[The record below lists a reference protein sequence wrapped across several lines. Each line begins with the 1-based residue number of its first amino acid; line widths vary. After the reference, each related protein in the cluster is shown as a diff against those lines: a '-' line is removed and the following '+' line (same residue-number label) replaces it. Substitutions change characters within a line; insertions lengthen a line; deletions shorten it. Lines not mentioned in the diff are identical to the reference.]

1 MKIKLLTGFAAAILL
16 TSCAPDETF
25 ENTNLKNSESKTS
38 EIAARGISSTVT
50 FITETTN
57 HPQRL
62 DPGQSIS
69 LSYNIYTYRLEM
81 QGDSNLVLY
90 QDRPGF
96 TRAIWST
103 NTHRDSG
110 TPWLIAQ
117 NDGNL
122 VIYNDGNPLWHTNS
136 SVSGNVSNPHIKM
149 QLYTRSGGSIP
160 AGIRIKLVLGGN
172 NVERKTFAEVDLS
185 DFY

>member
-1 MKIKLLTGFAAAILL
+1 MKIKLLTFLSLALFL
-16 TSCAPDETF
+16 SSCAQDDTLDNVNV
-25 ENTNLKNSESKTS
+25 ENRKVQAANE
-38 EIAARGISSTVT
+38 ARGISLINLT
-50 FITETTN
+50 FIKETTN

-62 DPGQSIS
+62 DPGQSIGFTH
-69 LSYNIYTYRLEM
+69 YNYTYRLEM

-96 TRAIWST
+96 TRALWST
-103 NTHRDSG
+103 NTHRDTG

-122 VIYNDGNPLWHTNS
+122 VIYNNGNPLWHTNS
-136 SVSGNVSNPHIKM
+136 SVSENVSNPHIKL
-149 QLYTRSGGSIP
+149 QLYSKSGAMVP
-160 AGIRIKLVLGGN
+160 TGIRIKIILGGN
-172 NVERKTFAEVDLS
+172 NVERKTIAEIDID